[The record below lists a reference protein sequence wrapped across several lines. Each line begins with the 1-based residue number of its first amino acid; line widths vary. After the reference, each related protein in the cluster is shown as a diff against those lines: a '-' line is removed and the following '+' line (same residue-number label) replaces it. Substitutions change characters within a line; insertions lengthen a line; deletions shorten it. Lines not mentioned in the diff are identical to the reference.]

1 MPWDKKDYP
10 ASMKNLPGS
19 VRDKAIDI
27 ANALVTDK
35 NMDEGIA
42 IATGISRAKD
52 WAINNDKA
60 TFRTTPTDVKQH
72 GEDIYVVPHNN
83 KWLVKKEGNERG
95 SYFDNKAEAVKVGKQ
110 RARDANASLTIQTK
124 KGTIQDRY
132 SYNPHNPY
140 SRK

>member
-27 ANALVTDK
+27 ANALVEDK
-35 NMDEGIA
+35 NMDEGVA

-52 WAINNDKA
+52 WASNNNKITSNKTD
-60 TFRTTPTDVKQH
+60 TDVKRH

-83 KWLVKKEGNERG
+83 SWLVKKEGNERG
-95 SYFDNKAEAVKVGKQ
+95 SYFDNKSEAIKDGKQ
-110 RARDANASLTIQTK
+110 KARKANASIIIQTT

-132 SYNPHNPY
+132 SYNPNNPY
-140 SRK
+140 SKR